1 MKKKDRFLY
10 VLTLVF
16 TLLALGMI
24 VYFSFGTFYSVAR
37 EDAVKLGENAVS
49 EEAAALNNFLLKG
62 LDVVQVTGITI
73 DYMMKNGKTAEEIEQ
88 FLLQQSADYS
98 AHMDPSYTGIY
109 GLFNDVYIDGIGWV
123 PDADYVPQDRP
134 WYQAAVKGQGAPV
147 IVSPY
152 LDAQTGSI
160 MISVSQM
167 LSDGKSVV
175 SLDIV
180 MDGVQ
185 DVAQNIRLNGNGY
198 GFIVDDNGL
207 VVAHS
212 DASQKGKNF
221 LDPGETDPEMVK
233 LMEQVLQADGTSLH
247 IDLDGESCMVFSK
260 VVQNDWY
267 VVMIVNNSDLFR
279 RVRSNLIQ
287 NIVVSVI
294 IFAGVLFFCT
304 SSYWNH
310 KRAAH
315 YAEKVKDYQMTLEER
330 VLEQTQE
337 IKKQTEQ
344 LVSMQEDVIEGM
356 ATLIE
361 SRDGNTGEHVRNT
374 KKYVT
379 MIVSYMYRHHMFEQE
394 IDDVFVEQIGNAA
407 ALHDIGKIQISDTIL
422 SKPGKFTPEEYEIM
436 KSHSRL
442 GGEIVGK
449 ILGESADD
457 KLIQISKDVVN
468 YHHEKWDGTGYPAGL
483 KGEEIPLSARIMAV
497 ADVFDALVSRRVYKD
512 SMSMEQAFEIL
523 RQDAG
528 KHFDPQIIEIFLG
541 LQDEIKEFLQQKQQT
556 DSYKQV

>member
-16 TLLALGMI
+16 TILALGMI

-37 EDAVKLGENAVS
+37 EDAVKLGENSVS

-88 FLLQQSADYS
+88 FLLQQSADY
-98 AHMDPSYTGIY
+98 AARIDASYTGIY
-109 GLFNDVYIDGIGWV
+109 GVFDDVYIDGIGWV

-134 WYQAAVKGQGAPV
+134 WYQAAIEGQGAPV

-185 DVAQNIRLNGNGY
+185 EVAKNIRLNGNGY
-198 GFIVDDNGL
+198 GFILDNNGL

-212 DASQKGKNF
+212 DESQKGKNF
-221 LDPGETDPEMVK
+221 LDPAESDAEMVK
-233 LMEQVLQADGTSLH
+233 LVEKVLHADGASLH
-247 IDLDGESCMVFSK
+247 TELDGESCMVFSK

-279 RVRSNLIQ
+279 KVRSNLVQ
-287 NIVVSVI
+287 NIVVSII

-315 YAEKVKDYQMTLEER
+315 YADKVKDYQMTLEER

-344 LVSMQEDVIEGM
+344 LVRMQEDVIEGM

-422 SKPGKFTPEEYEIM
+422 NKPGKFTPEEYEIM

-449 ILGESADD
+449 ILGESADE

-497 ADVFDALVSRRVYKD
+497 ADVFDALVSKRVYKD
-512 SMSMEQAFEIL
+512 SMPTEQAFEIL
-523 RQDAG
+523 KQDAG
-528 KHFDPQIIEIFLG
+528 KHFDPQIVDIFLG
-541 LQDEIKEFLQQKQQT
+541 LQDEIREFLKQKQLNGEM
-556 DSYKQV
+556 